1 MYIGKPLH
9 NIERGDKLYLNIY
22 IFRRIDPEF
31 SINNLLTRF
40 GEHDL
45 ESTDE
50 PHSHIDRK
58 VEKVIKHPKWME
70 SSGPNNDIALL
81 KLTNPVDYDVNIIP
95 ICLPPGDN
103 KLVGEIAWVKGWGRL
118 YEGKYNGYAW

>member
-1 MYIGKPLH
+1 MLSPFK
-9 NIERGDKLYLNIY
+9 
-22 IFRRIDPEF
+22 RRLDPGF
-31 SINNLLTRF
+31 SITNLMTRF

-95 ICLPPGDN
+95 ICLPPDDN
-103 KLVGEIAWVKGWGRL
+103 KLVGETAWVKGWGRL
-118 YEGKYNGYAW
+118 YEGKYNGNTFGYAW

>member
-1 MYIGKPLH
+1 M
-9 NIERGDKLYLNIY
+9 
-22 IFRRIDPEF
+22 
-31 SINNLLTRF
+31 TRF

-50 PHSHIDRK
+50 PHPHIDRK

-70 SSGPNNDIALL
+70 FSGPNNDIALL

-95 ICLPPGDN
+95 ICLPPDDN

-118 YEGKYNGYAW
+118 SSSK

>member
-1 MYIGKPLH
+1 M
-9 NIERGDKLYLNIY
+9 
-22 IFRRIDPEF
+22 
-31 SINNLLTRF
+31 TRF

-50 PHSHIDRK
+50 PHPHIDRK

-70 SSGPNNDIALL
+70 FSGPNNDIALL

-95 ICLPPGDN
+95 ICLPPDDN
-103 KLVGEIAWVKGWGRL
+103 KLVGETAWVKGWGRL
-118 YEGKYNGYAW
+118 SSSK